1 MCFEGAYHAL
11 GNVALVHIRWYL
23 LVFAFPL
30 VSDAV
35 NVCSTSFI
43 IKDVE
48 VDGESACLH
57 AFHDGVVRGDSVCIG
72 LGFEGLNH
80 DSAGA
85 NVMCQHDVAVDTK
98 RFNWEAPHI
107 ASEDGVH
114 CSGVDVDFVK
124 QWLFAG

>member
-1 MCFEGAYHAL
+1 MYHAF

-23 LVFAFPL
+23 LVFACPL

-35 NVCSTSFI
+35 DVGGNGFI

-48 VDGESACLH
+48 VDRESACLH
-57 AFHDGVVRGDSVCIG
+57 AFHDGVVRRDLVCIG

-80 DSAGA
+80 DSVGA
-85 NVMCQHDVAVDTK
+85 NGMCQHDVAVATA

-107 ASEDGVH
+107 VSEDGVH
-114 CSGVDVDFVK
+114 CSGVDVDFVRK
-124 QWLFAG
+124 WLFAGW